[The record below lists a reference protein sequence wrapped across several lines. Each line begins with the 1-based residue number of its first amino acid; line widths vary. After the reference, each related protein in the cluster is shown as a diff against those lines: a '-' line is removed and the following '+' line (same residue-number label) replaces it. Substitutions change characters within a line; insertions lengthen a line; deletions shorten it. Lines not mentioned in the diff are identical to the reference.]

1 MHYLVFQFPEIYYW
15 SEDMGYGDDGHHI
28 IREDID
34 FPIRPKYID
43 QEYAP
48 DVIHAKNG
56 IIDRIK
62 KELCGKKEFKGYDFS
77 FFAPYEPVTIESDFR
92 CANMFDYEM
101 LVMMTNL
108 NKCIAPHRHVTKYIY
123 YGLIETER

>member
-15 SEDMGYGDDGHHI
+15 SEDAGYGEEGQTI
-28 IREDID
+28 SEEVE
-34 FPIRPKYID
+34 FPIRPVYID

-48 DVIHAKNG
+48 DIVHAKIG
-56 IIDRIK
+56 IIDRIEKELMSK
-62 KELCGKKEFKGYDFS
+62 KEYEGYEFS
-77 FFAPYEPVTIESDFR
+77 FLAPYKPATIEADFD

-101 LVMMTNL
+101 LVQLTNR
-108 NKCIAPHRHVTKYIY
+108 NKYIAPRRPLTKNIF